1 VTTAAVPS
9 ASHAHGRHPAAPLAA
24 ASAAAIVW
32 GIGPLFVRAIGTSGL
47 TVATYRMG
55 FGIPAMFIL
64 LRIQRGRMS
73 MTIMRTAA
81 PAGVLFAA
89 NIALGFSSFQHTSI
103 ADATLLE
110 ALTPLLVLGVSRK
123 MFGEQLRRVDFIWFA
138 AAAAGTIAVVV
149 GGQPGGNQAL
159 SGDLL
164 ALAATVVWTVYF
176 LYVKQVRLDGVPA
189 FAFMTAVITTGFIA
203 LLPFALL
210 SGDDLGSVR
219 GTDFVWLFCLIL
231 GPGAM
236 GHGLM
241 TWATRYVNVN
251 VTSLMTLAG
260 PVVSTVGAY
269 FAFDE
274 SLSITQVLGGA
285 VVLGA
290 LTMVLLGHRPGELEP
305 VPPEGV

>member
-1 VTTAAVPS
+1 MTTAAVPT
-9 ASHAHGRHPAAPLAA
+9 AHGRHPAAPLAA

-32 GIGPLFVRAIGTSGL
+32 GLGALFVRAIGTSGL
-47 TVATYRMG
+47 TIAAYRMT
-55 FGIPAMFIL
+55 FAVPVMFAIL
-64 LRIQRGRMS
+64 RVQGGRM
-73 MTIMRTAA
+73 TAAIMRTAA

-110 ALTPLLVLGVSRK
+110 ALTPLLVLTVAGR
-123 MFGEQLRRVDFIWFA
+123 MFGDRLRRIDFLWFA
-138 AAAAGTIAVVV
+138 AATAGTITVVV
-149 GGQPGGNQAL
+149 AGRPGGNQTL
-159 SGDLL
+159 FGDVL

-189 FAFMTAVITTGFIA
+189 FAFMTAVITTGCIA
-203 LLPFALL
+203 LVPLALVM
-210 SGDDLGSVR
+210 SHDLGSLR

-269 FAFDE
+269 FAFGE
-274 SLSITQVLGGA
+274 SLSVAQVGGGV

-290 LTMVLLGHRPGELEP
+290 LTMVLLGHRPEQIEP
-305 VPPEGV
+305 MPLEGV